1 MATETTETGTEAE
14 GETGSFLDT
23 WGTLVVV
30 TIVMFVV
37 SLDGAMIPVAIE
49 PISTDLRTGAS
60 GVQAALAIYSV
71 VDAPLLLT
79 GAALGVL
86 YGNKRI
92 FRYGIVLF
100 SIGTLIGALSPSLG
114 IFIVGWSVIKA
125 FADTMVTP
133 ISLALLL
140 ATYDGKRRATAFGV
154 WGAVTASA
162 QAVGPLLMGFLATV
176 ATWRLAIGLESVGLL
191 AAFLLLFTVRE
202 TETQEEAVFDWGGT
216 VLSFLS
222 VGAIIVGFLLAGQY
236 GWVTPIRPFVVGGVT
251 IAPFGLSIVPF
262 VFGFGLTVL
271 WGLVEW
277 ERRRLSRGEAALF
290 RPKLFTNRVYVTGLS
305 IYAIYSI
312 VTTGFGFVLPT
323 FLAMAVGFDPLT
335 IGIAFLPFAV
345 AAILVSLGSG
355 TVEKYLSPKRMIQV
369 SVVLFVVGLLLL
381 GTVLSPTVSVVSM
394 VAPLAV
400 FGAGAGLMRAPVSNV
415 SLSAAGN
422 EKGGEASGILETG
435 KEFGRGFGNAVV
447 GSIFLASL
455 YGGIVDQVLNSTGI
469 KVSQTERSRL
479 IVSLEDAAQNFNSPG
494 NSAAAG
500 GLPKAVQG
508 LLNRIVETAAVDAVQ
523 IALVLVVGFVLLQ
536 LILSG
541 FLPNTHRSEE
551 DEE

>member
-1 MATETTETGTEAE
+1 MATDNADVEAGTERE
-14 GETGSFLDT
+14 SDSFLDT

-37 SLDGAMIPVAIE
+37 SLDASMIPVAIE
-49 PISTDLRTGAS
+49 PISTDLRTSAS

-79 GAALGVL
+79 GAGLGVL

-114 IFIVGWSVIKA
+114 IFVLGWSVIKA
-125 FADTMVTP
+125 VADTMITP

-140 ATYDGKRRATAFGV
+140 ATYDGKRRATAFSV

-191 AAFLLLFTVRE
+191 VAFALLFSVPE
-202 TETQEEAVFDWGGT
+202 TETEEEAAFDWGGT

-222 VGAIIVGFLLAGQY
+222 IGAVILSFLLAGQY
-236 GWVTPIRPFVVGGVT
+236 GWVTPIRPLVVEGVR
-251 IAPFGLSIVPF
+251 IAPFGLSVVPF
-262 VFGFGLTVL
+262 VFGFGLVVL
-271 WGLVEW
+271 WGLIEW
-277 ERRRLSRGEAALF
+277 EQRRLSRGEAALF

-305 IYAIYSI
+305 IYGIYSV

-335 IGIAFLPFAV
+335 IGIAFLPFAI
-345 AAILVSLGSG
+345 AAILVSIGSG
-355 TVEKYLSPKRMIQV
+355 WVEGYLSPKHMIQI
-369 SVVLFVVGLLLL
+369 SVALFVAGLLLL
-381 GTVLSPTVSVVSM
+381 GYVLSPTVTVEAMVV
-394 VAPLAV
+394 PLAV
-400 FGAGAGLMRAPVSNV
+400 FGAGAGLMRAPVSNM
-415 SLSAAGN
+415 SLSSAGD
-422 EKGGEASGILETG
+422 EEGGEASGILETG
-435 KEFGRGFGNAVV
+435 KEFGRGIGNAVI

-455 YGGIVDQVLNSTGI
+455 YGGIVDRVLHSTGI
-469 KVSQTERSRL
+469 RVSTSERTRL
-479 IVSLEDAAQNFNSPG
+479 IVALEDAAQTFNSPG
-494 NSAAAG
+494 NSAAAKELPNAVR
-500 GLPKAVQG
+500 GLLVEIVENSAVEAVQ
-508 LLNRIVETAAVDAVQ
+508 L
-523 IALVLVVGFVLLQ
+523 ALVIVVVFVLIQ
-536 LILSG
+536 LLLSG
-541 FLPNTHRSEE
+541 FLPGTQRSEN
-551 DEE
+551 DE